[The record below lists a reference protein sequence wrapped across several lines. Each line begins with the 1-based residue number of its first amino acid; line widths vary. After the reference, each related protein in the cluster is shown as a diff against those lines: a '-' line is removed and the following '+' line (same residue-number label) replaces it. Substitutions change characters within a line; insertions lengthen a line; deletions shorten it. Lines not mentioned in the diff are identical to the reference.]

1 MHEDSLNEM
10 RILPNA
16 MHKKFCSL
24 LNQLRKRFNSSS
36 ALSAWLGID
45 SNQVLQHILGEFQ
58 SKNNRAK
65 MQKVAAGIIPI
76 RLTAAAPVEDEMQQV
91 AADDQWDKEDI
102 DAIEGIIIFYYLSNI
117 KIAIQRFEFYYLS

>member
-24 LNQLRKRFNSSS
+24 LNQLRKRSNSSS
-36 ALSAWLGID
+36 WLGID
-45 SNQVLQHILGEFQ
+45 SNQVLEHVLGEFQ
-58 SKNNRAK
+58 SKHNRSK

-76 RLTAAAPVEDEMQQV
+76 PLTAAAAPVEDEMQQV

-102 DAIEGIIIFYYLSNI
+102 DAIEGVISIVCLSM
-117 KIAIQRFEFYYLS
+117 

>member
-24 LNQLRKRFNSSS
+24 LNQLRKRSNSSS
-36 ALSAWLGID
+36 ALRAWLGID
-45 SNQVLQHILGEFQ
+45 SNQVLEHVLGEFQ
-58 SKNNRAK
+58 SKHNRSK
-65 MQKVAAGIIPI
+65 MQKVAAGIISIP
-76 RLTAAAPVEDEMQQV
+76 LTAAAAPVEDEMQQV

-102 DAIEGIIIFYYLSNI
+102 DAIEGIISIDCLSI
-117 KIAIQRFEFYYLS
+117 